1 MALPCWEEKDMF
13 GAKHLIAVSAIAIAA
28 VTGAA
33 RADEPLK
40 AEVIH
45 WWTSGG
51 ESAAIGVFAKA
62 FNDAG
67 GQWVD
72 SAVAGGSAARSAAI
86 NRIIGGD
93 PSTAAL
99 FNTSRQYHEIIE
111 EGLLNDIDA
120 VAAKN
125 NWDSVLPAPIA
136 KAVKVDGKY
145 YAAPVNIHMPL
156 WIWYSAD
163 ALAKAGIDK
172 PPESID
178 QFFTDLDKLKAAGIT
193 PLALGGQ
200 RWQENSLFS
209 AVLTNVG
216 GADLWKTVYGDKDEG
231 AIKSEAFRKVI
242 ETFIRLKPYVDQAS
256 PGRNWNDTTALL
268 INNKAGFQVMGDWA
282 KGEFKQAGK
291 EIGKDYGCIPG
302 LRADSPYVLGGDVFV
317 FPKTDKPEQIAA
329 QQKLVEIMTS
339 PEVQVTFNNLKGSIP
354 IRSDVDV
361 TSLDACAQ
369 LGMKIMAD
377 PARQVPDASQMMEEF
392 VYGSVQDIVT
402 ELWNTNMSVDDAV
415 ARFDKALRG

>member
-1 MALPCWEEKDMF
+1 MF

-156 WIWYSAD
+156 WIWYSTD

-172 PPESID
+172 PPESLD

-216 GADLWKTVYGDKDEG
+216 GGALWKSVYGDKDEA
-231 AIKSEAFRKVI
+231 AIKSAEFRKVI

-291 EIGKDYGCIPG
+291 EIGKDYGCMPG

-361 TSLDACAQ
+361 SSLDACAQ

-377 PARQVPDASQMMEEF
+377 PARQAPDASQMMEEF